1 MSKRAEMIGKRF
13 GRLVVTRLSENTSG
27 KRKRLMYYCDC
38 DCGKKDVEVV
48 GEKLR
53 NGHTKSCGC
62 YAKDRASETHKKY
75 NEYDLTGE
83 YGIGWTTNTNQE
95 FYFDLEDYDLIKS
108 YTWLE
113 MKNGYIF
120 AHPNKDDYIYLHRLI
135 MNPSDDEIVDHKKHR
150 LFDNRKDFLRIGNQ
164 SQNMMNASKRIDN
177 TSGTTGISQ
186 LSRDGKWSAEIQFN
200 NKKIRLGIFEDLEDA
215 IKARKEAE
223 EKYFGEWSL
232 ENSMNEKENITI

>member
-1 MSKRAEMIGKRF
+1 MM
-13 GRLVVTRLSENTSG
+13 
-27 KRKRLMYYCDC
+27 
-38 DCGKKDVEVV
+38 
-48 GEKLR
+48 KL
-53 NGHTKSCGC
+53 
-62 YAKDRASETHKKY
+62 
-75 NEYDLTGE
+75 
-83 YGIGWTTNTNQE
+83 
-95 FYFDLEDYDLIKS
+95 LI
-108 YTWLE
+108 
-113 MKNGYIF
+113 I
-120 AHPNKDDYIYLHRLI
+120 
-135 MNPSDDEIVDHKKHR
+135 KKHR